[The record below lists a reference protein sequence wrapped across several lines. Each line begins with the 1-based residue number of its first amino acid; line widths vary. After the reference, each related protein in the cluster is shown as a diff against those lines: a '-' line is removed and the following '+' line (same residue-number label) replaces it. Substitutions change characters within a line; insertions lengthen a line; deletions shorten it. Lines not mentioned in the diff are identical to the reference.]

1 MNLYN
6 PHQKWLEIFF
16 LFFADDVLQ
25 KESRKKMN
33 NIIEVWRKIYFIK
46 KRWQLLCID
55 ILIN

>member
-25 KESRKKMN
+25 KESIERK
-33 NIIEVWRKIYFIK
+33 
-46 KRWQLLCID
+46 
-55 ILIN
+55 

>member
-16 LFFADDVLQ
+16 LFFADDFLQ
-25 KESRKKMN
+25 KESIERKW
-33 NIIEVWRKIYFIK
+33 II
-46 KRWQLLCID
+46 LLKFGGRFNHQKTMAAVD